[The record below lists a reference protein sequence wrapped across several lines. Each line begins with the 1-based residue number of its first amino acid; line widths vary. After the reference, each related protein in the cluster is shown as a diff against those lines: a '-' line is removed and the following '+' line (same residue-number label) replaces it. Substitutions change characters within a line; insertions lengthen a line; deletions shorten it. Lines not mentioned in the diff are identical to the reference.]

1 MEFTKDLENTSSDA
15 YKSFAELFKTQM
27 DTIFQN
33 VSHYVGVEIKKL
45 SNGSILVEYDVILS
59 TSFTPD
65 YMTELETSAKKV
77 EETITTVIIE
87 QGDTNC
93 TEILCFNP
101 NETSVDE
108 LIVSYDPLVEC
119 QETAGEFKEFFYIDY
134 KDETPECI
142 NRCMQGFN
150 SSLDCN
156 QGKCLFQQSGSRI
169 GPRCFCFTTDTHWY
183 WGETCDFSTS
193 KNLVYGLVG
202 TLGAVLVL
210 TIVALSVFM
219 YMSRRKIQRQKARLD
234 QVYKWHEED
243 GGPAPGSFQ
252 NTGFDICEEPED
264 SLYMDSTYS
273 NFQPSLD
280 HIDPEKKV
288 SKSISL
294 VPNSL
299 TQTFQEMQN
308 CP

>member
-169 GPRCFCFTTDTHWY
+169 GPRC
-183 WGETCDFSTS
+183 
-193 KNLVYGLVG
+193 L
-202 TLGAVLVL
+202 
-210 TIVALSVFM
+210 
-219 YMSRRKIQRQKARLD
+219 
-234 QVYKWHEED
+234 
-243 GGPAPGSFQ
+243 
-252 NTGFDICEEPED
+252 
-264 SLYMDSTYS
+264 
-273 NFQPSLD
+273 
-280 HIDPEKKV
+280 
-288 SKSISL
+288 
-294 VPNSL
+294 
-299 TQTFQEMQN
+299 
-308 CP
+308 